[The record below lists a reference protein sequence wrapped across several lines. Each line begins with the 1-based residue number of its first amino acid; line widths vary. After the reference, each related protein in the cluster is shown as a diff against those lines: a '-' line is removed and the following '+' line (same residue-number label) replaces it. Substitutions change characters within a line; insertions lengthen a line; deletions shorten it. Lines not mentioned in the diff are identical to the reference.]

1 MQILPAKPKSRQA
14 MTFPKKLIII
24 ILSVCLFAGVGLLL
38 LTKFLPDTT
47 FLKRV
52 LENKINE
59 ATGRETSLGKVQVKL
74 GFPSLI
80 NLVVKGIAIR
90 DNNKRP
96 LFTADS
102 LRLSLGLWSIVTG
115 SPSIENLRLSS
126 AVVGMYRDSGGKIES
141 VFSGKPEI
149 SGKKST
155 STTSERETG
164 EPTHGPESTQPH
176 KETAPSS
183 LPTEQRIS
191 WPIKFIVLESC
202 QVFLDDY
209 STGSSTPVHL
219 AFEKINGQIKREE
232 FRFDIDITGLPNSPG
247 LESSELATK
256 GFARV
261 SQDFLS
267 VQEAS
272 LESKIQ
278 SAKITNLWFLPTPAA
293 SWFKQVELNNVG
305 FSTKIEPGKLPVF
318 QVSAGMFQRK
328 DHSSA
333 LKLRASAA
341 LTSDFR
347 QVEEIELKG
356 TSEDIPVRSMASG
369 LPNDILDIL
378 GNSGSIKTDFQGF
391 WTRTVGWSVSGSAKL
406 SEFHAPAKFG
416 FLGNQLTATLAFK
429 LTSDS
434 FTITDFH
441 LENQSLDRL
450 MSLKGKVGEPLSER
464 KFLDIETTI
473 NIRGEWLRHL
483 GISLPKDFTLRGPIS
498 ATAHLKGPLENLKV
512 ETLGDLSL
520 ADLSLKSVF
529 DKEPGVKAG
538 FRAQT
543 VISLDQSRPL
553 SIFPKEMDIKLRVSD
568 TTIKLAPGFQPI
580 SGCPVSLDTE
590 ISAQK
595 STTNVKN
602 LVLRVGLPGNKK
614 TLLLVKGNIHRLNS
628 KGMDLNL
635 DGGLTLSREVIDL
648 LGLPSKAPVD
658 MEGVSNVSFR
668 VSGAPDSLKWSFVAP
683 LRDVRVSI
691 GTWFFKKAG
700 VELNIS
706 ASGSSSPGL
715 IEVAQLG
722 FKAPGLLA
730 VASGT
735 INLKASRAVSG
746 KLDLKEA
753 DFTALTKLFP
763 SLEQS
768 GLSGLVRADL
778 TCGGHGNQEP
788 INGVVQLVSVGY
800 KPSKSPLSFD
810 KITGTFHLRGSSLE
824 GKGLKG
830 NVHGT
835 IEAPV
840 TASLNLEGLENPGKL
855 KGNASL
861 SAGPGRLSGE
871 KLGSVL
877 ARASALIE
885 PFLNQS
891 KQSKKFNPFELQSAT
906 ADLTL
911 DSGIIKTD
919 NFRLKASELIMGAI
933 GSVNLKAQQMDI
945 LSYVRTS
952 AAPLAALGSIP
963 AVKDIIHKNEGLLKI
978 MGLDKEL
985 KKLGIDSSENKPEN
999 QPQVSPKKEDSL
1011 NVIIKIAGLWAE
1023 PTLTPV
1029 LENSLPKDRVNQ
1041 LKQLVN

>member
-1 MQILPAKPKSRQA
+1 
-14 MTFPKKLIII
+14 MTFQKKLIII

-52 LENKINE
+52 LESKINE
-59 ATGRETSLGKVQVKL
+59 ATGRETSLGTVQIKL
-74 GFPSLI
+74 GFPSLV
-80 NLVVKGIAIR
+80 NLVVKDIAIR
-90 DNNKRP
+90 DNNKRS

-102 LRLSLGLWSIVTG
+102 LRLSIGLWSVVTG
-115 SPSIENLRLSS
+115 SPSIDNLRLSS
-126 AVVGMYRDSGGKIES
+126 AVIGMYRDSGGKIES

-149 SGKKST
+149 SDNKLT
-155 STTSERETG
+155 STRSATETG
-164 EPTHGPESTQPH
+164 EPTDSPEAIKPPKEAGP
-176 KETAPSS
+176 PSI
-183 LPTEQRIS
+183 PAEQRIS

-202 QVFLDDY
+202 QVFLDD
-209 STGSSTPVHL
+209 SSIGSSTPVHF

-232 FRFDIDITGLPNSPG
+232 YRFDIDITGLPNVPG

-256 GFARV
+256 GFARM

-278 SAKITNLWFLPTPAA
+278 TAKITNLWFLPTPAA

-318 QVSAGMFQRK
+318 QVSAGMFQRE

-333 LKLRASAA
+333 LKLSASAA
-341 LTSDFR
+341 LSPDFR
-347 QVEEIELKG
+347 QVEEVELKG
-356 TSEDIPVRSMASG
+356 TSEEIPVRSMAPG
-369 LPNDILDIL
+369 LPNDILDQL
-378 GNSGSIKTDFQGF
+378 GKSGSIKTDFQGF

-406 SEFHAPAKFG
+406 SKFHAPAKFG
-416 FLGNQLTATLAFK
+416 FLGNQLTATLGFK

-441 LENQSLDRL
+441 LENETLDRL
-450 MSLKGKVGEPLSER
+450 MSLKGKIGEPLSKHR
-464 KFLDIETTI
+464 FLDIETTI
-473 NIRGEWLRHL
+473 HIRGEWVRHL
-483 GISLPKDFTLRGPIS
+483 GISVPKDFTLRGPIS
-498 ATAHLKGPLENLKV
+498 ATAHLKGPLENLRV
-512 ETLGDLSL
+512 ETHGDLSV

-538 FRAQT
+538 FWAQT

-553 SIFPKEMDIKLRVSD
+553 SNFPGEMDIKLRVAD

-590 ISAQK
+590 ISALK
-595 STTNVKN
+595 SATNVKN

-628 KGMDLNL
+628 RGMDLNL

-658 MEGVSNVSFR
+658 MEGVSNVAFR
-668 VSGAPDSLKWSFVAP
+668 ISGAPDSLKWSFVAP
-683 LRDVRVSI
+683 LRDLRVSI

-700 VELNIS
+700 VDLNVS
-706 ASGSSSPGL
+706 ASGSTSPGM
-715 IEVAQLG
+715 IGVAQLG
-722 FKAPGLLA
+722 LKAPGLLA
-730 VASGT
+730 TASGA
-735 INLKASRAVSG
+735 INLKASPPVSG
-746 KLDLKEA
+746 KLDLQEA
-753 DFTALTKLFP
+753 DFTTLTKLFP

-768 GLSGLVRADL
+768 GLSGLVRAEI
-778 TCGGHGNQEP
+778 TSGGQGNQEP

-800 KPSKSPLSFD
+800 KPTKSPLSFD

-835 IEAPV
+835 IDAPV
-840 TASLNLEGLENPGKL
+840 TASLKLEGLENPGKL

-891 KQSKKFNPFELQSAT
+891 RQPKKFNPFELQSAT

-919 NFRLKASELIMGAI
+919 NFRLKASELFMGAI
-933 GSVNLKAQQMDI
+933 GSVNLKSQQMDI
-945 LSYVRTS
+945 LSFVRTS

-963 AVKDIIHKNEGLLKI
+963 AVKDIIQKNEGLLKI
-978 MGLDKEL
+978 TGLDKEL
-985 KKLGIDSSENKPEN
+985 KKLGIDSSNSKDENRAPE
-999 QPQVSPKKEDSL
+999 SPKKERSL
-1011 NVIIKIAGLWAE
+1011 NVIIRIAGLWAE

-1029 LENSLPKDRVNQ
+1029 LENSLPKDRVDQ
-1041 LKQLVN
+1041 LKHLVN